1 MMNHEYLSTV
11 DLLAR
16 LIGTKTAKRL
26 YVGGSLTPFFKPQE
40 GDPHYERILAA
51 GELVRRWMYEHLER
65 GPALLNPASVRDYLR
80 LLFAGEEREIFIVL
94 FLDNRHRVISVERM
108 FFGTIDGA
116 NVHPREVV
124 KLALRRNAAAV
135 IFSHNHPSGVA
146 EPSPADELITR
157 RLKEALLLVDIRV
170 LDHLIVGESVV
181 ESFAERGLL

>member
-1 MMNHEYLSTV
+1 MNHEHLSTV

-26 YVGGSLTPFFKPQE
+26 YLGRLTPFFVPQE
-40 GDPHYERILAA
+40 GGPHYERVLTAR
-51 GELVRRWMYEHLER
+51 ELVKRWLAEELAR
-65 GPALLNPASVRDYLR
+65 GPALLNPAFVREYLR
-80 LLFAGEEREIFIVL
+80 LLFAGEEREVFVVL
-94 FLDNRHRVISVERM
+94 FLDNRHRVLAVERM

-124 KLALRRNAAAV
+124 KRALKHNAAAV

-146 EPSPADELITR
+146 EPSPADEMITR
-157 RLKEALLLVDIRV
+157 RLKEALLLIDIRV
-170 LDHLIVGESVV
+170 LDHLVVGESTV